1 MKWPRIR
8 RPDDRTESRRDP
20 AARRSP
26 TVGVVVP
33 AWGVE
38 QWLPATLDSLL
49 AQTHTAWQAVVVDD
63 GSPDRSGEI
72 AEAYAARDDRI
83 RVLHTDNG
91 GLGAARNRGTA
102 LVEGDYLS
110 FVDSDDVLPPDAL
123 AHQVGLLE
131 ASGSDFV
138 ASCLLRVEAAPPA
151 GAGAVVPRWMAR
163 LHADERTGIRV
174 EEHPEILG
182 DVFAHNKMFRRSF
195 WETEQLAWPEG
206 VRYEDQPTT
215 TRAFLAGRFDV
226 TGHVV
231 YHWQVREDG
240 SSITQ
245 QRGSLTDL
253 HDRWAT
259 KRMSLTSVLEHGDAA
274 VTRVFATRV
283 LPGDLWVYLH
293 AVPECDDAWWE
304 SLRAGIDEFWG
315 PEGRTGHDLTGS
327 ILSPAMRLA
336 AWLVTEDR
344 RDDAAAFVTYVKGL
358 AGRPVP
364 RTPDGRALD
373 VPADVLAPGSVPHA
387 RLLLA
392 P

>member
-8 RPDDRTESRRDP
+8 RADP
-20 AARRSP
+20 RLPGDP

-49 AQTHTAWQAVVVDD
+49 AQTHTAWRAVVVDD

-72 AEAYAARDDRI
+72 AEAYAARDPRI
-83 RVLHTDNG
+83 SVLHTPNG
-91 GLGAARNRGTA
+91 GLGAARNRGA
-102 LVEGDYLS
+102 AVVEGDYLA
-110 FVDSDDVLPPDAL
+110 FVDSDDVLPSDAF

-138 ASCLLRVEAAPPA
+138 AATLLRVEPDPPA
-151 GAGAVVPRWMAR
+151 GQGAFVPRWMTR
-163 LHADERTGIRV
+163 LHTPERTGIQV
-174 EEHPEILG
+174 ADHPEILG

-195 WETEQLAWPEG
+195 YDAASLTWPEG

-226 TGHVV
+226 TGHVT
-231 YHWQVREDG
+231 YHWQVRADG

-245 QRGSLTDL
+245 QRSTLRDL
-253 HDRWAT
+253 QDRWTT
-259 KRMSLTSVLEHGDAA
+259 KRMTLESVLAHDDPA
-274 VTRVFATRV
+274 VTRVFTTQV

-293 AVPECDDAWWE
+293 AVPGCDDAWWDC
-304 SLRAGIDEFWG
+304 LRGGLEEFWG
-315 PEGRTGHDLTGS
+315 PTGSTGADLRES

-344 RDDAAAFVTYVKGL
+344 RADAVAFVTYVQGL
-358 AGRPVP
+358 DGRPVP

-373 VPADVLAPGSVPHA
+373 VPAHVLAPGSVPA
-387 RLLLA
+387 ERLLL
-392 P
+392 PQH